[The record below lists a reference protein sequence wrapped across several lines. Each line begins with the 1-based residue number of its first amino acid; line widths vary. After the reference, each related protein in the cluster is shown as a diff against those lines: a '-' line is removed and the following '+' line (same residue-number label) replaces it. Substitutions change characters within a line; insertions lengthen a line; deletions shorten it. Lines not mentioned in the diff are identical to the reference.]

1 MCECQWWW
9 CTFIYWFWS
18 DRSNS
23 QARVSAQ
30 HQPIKYSESNITLFP
45 LLEHWNHLENGDK
58 LNDGL
63 YFRFSSSRQETSI
76 VFFFYWN
83 GGRVRA
89 MLENCRAGPIRYRSN
104 HSRMLFGVSLMTFT
118 QLSRKCSFILKIKIV
133 RFEYILNS
141 AVDTMTW

>member
-83 GGRVRA
+83 GGRVHA
-89 MLENCRAGPIRYRSN
+89 MLEKLPGGSYKVQKQSWPNALRGITNDFYPVKPKVLL
-104 HSRMLFGVSLMTFT
+104 H
-118 QLSRKCSFILKIKIV
+118 
-133 RFEYILNS
+133 FEN
-141 AVDTMTW
+141 